1 MKRENKEK
9 EEEKEEEKE
18 RMADL
23 STTLPLTRASVV
35 AAHELVRPHV
45 HRTPVLT
52 NRTLS
57 ELAST
62 PRSAEELKGTR
73 WEGREPAR
81 PRLRLWF
88 KCENLQRAGAFKVRG
103 AFHAVQRLRREPG
116 WAEGGGMER
125 GVATHSSGE
134 SAFSSFFLS
143 LFRTRFRLPLCLYIL
158 LRLCL
163 SLLS

>member
-1 MKRENKEK
+1 
-9 EEEKEEEKE
+9 
-18 RMADL
+18 MADL

-62 PRSAEELKGTR
+62 PRRAEELKGTR
-73 WEGREPAR
+73 WEGRQPAR

-103 AFHAVQRLRREPG
+103 AFHAVERLRKEPG

-134 SAFSSFFLS
+134 SAFDPFFSSLS
-143 LFRTRFRLPLCLYIL
+143 LSLPLCLSVSIY
-158 LRLCL
+158 L
-163 SLLS
+163 SDGMTLDISVYKQEKKGGTQC